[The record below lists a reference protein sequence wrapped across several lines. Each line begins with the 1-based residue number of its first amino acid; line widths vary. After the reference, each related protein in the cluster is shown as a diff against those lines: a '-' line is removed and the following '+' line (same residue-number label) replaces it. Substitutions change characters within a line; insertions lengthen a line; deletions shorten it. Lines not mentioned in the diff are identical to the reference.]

1 MPTGLIHVSAGGQI
15 PENFGVFIRRYFPF
29 LAEKYGLRPAR
40 PGLHVRTFDAVC
52 TPETDETPTDSSSTD
67 HNGGGGT
74 AAAASSSA
82 AAAVAATE
90 LRWCSLRLPA
100 APAAL
105 LLSRCVA
112 CACACGF
119 GCGPRP
125 LLHRCPLRT
134 EKRKLPELTCELGL
148 SPPGA
153 RTRAEPR
160 EKVHLMP
167 AAGEENFAPRPES
180 SAKMTGSRMA
190 FASRG

>member
-1 MPTGLIHVSAGGQI
+1 MVSG
-15 PENFGVFIRRYFPF
+15 
-29 LAEKYGLRPAR
+29 R
-40 PGLHVRTFDAVC
+40 PGPATTSGHLTQFFSVC
-52 TPETDETPTDSSSTD
+52 VHTRDRRGHTDRQQLNSNYSGNSTD
-67 HNGGGGT
+67 DVQRRRRHGGGGIVT
-74 AAAASSSA
+74 SA

-148 SPPGA
+148 NPPGA

-160 EKVHLMP
+160 DKVHHSDARRRRRKLCT
-167 AAGEENFAPRPES
+167 
-180 SAKMTGSRMA
+180 KT
-190 FASRG
+190 

>member
-1 MPTGLIHVSAGGQI
+1 MATPLIHVSAGGQKI
-15 PENFGVFIRRYFPF
+15 LAFFRRYFPF

-134 EKRKLPELTCELGL
+134 EQRKLPELTCELGL

-160 EKVHLMP
+160 DKVHHSDARRRRRKLCT
-167 AAGEENFAPRPES
+167 
-180 SAKMTGSRMA
+180 KT
-190 FASRG
+190 